1 MSSIAAYVF
10 VFLNSIVVLFQLALS
25 AGAPWGGIAMGGRF
39 PGIFPTPMRIAA
51 LVQAFILSFLS
62 LSVAIRAKFILPDYY
77 SISEVGIW
85 VVVVVFS
92 LSLIMNLA
100 TPSKWERRIWAPVV
114 AILLACALFVA
125 IL

>member
-1 MSSIAAYVF
+1 M
-10 VFLNSIVVLFQLALS
+10 ALS
-25 AGAPWGGIAMGGRF
+25 AGASWGGIAMGGRF
-39 PGIFPTPMRIAA
+39 PEKFPTPMRIAA
-51 LVQAFILSFLS
+51 LVQALILTFLG
-62 LSVAIRAKFILPDYY
+62 LIVPIRAKLVLPDYY
-77 SISEVGIW
+77 SISGVGIW

-100 TPSKWERRIWAPVV
+100 TPSKWERIIWAPVV